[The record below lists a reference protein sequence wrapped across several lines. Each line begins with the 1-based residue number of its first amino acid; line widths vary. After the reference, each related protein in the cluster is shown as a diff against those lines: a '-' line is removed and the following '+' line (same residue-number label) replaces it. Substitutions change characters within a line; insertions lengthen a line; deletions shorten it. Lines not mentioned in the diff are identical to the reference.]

1 MHACYILDWNSA
13 RFLQRWKHGL
23 KHVPNV
29 LQELRIFTFALRQ
42 DLTCLITLMDTFA
55 GQPLKK
61 FLFIHLDN
69 EPTVKDFMPIAKSF
83 PQLRELTL
91 TNSVRLEP
99 WCGDVVRFAFST
111 SG

>member
-1 MHACYILDWNSA
+1 
-13 RFLQRWKHGL
+13 
-23 KHVPNV
+23 VPNV
-29 LQELRIFTFALRQ
+29 LQELLVFHIRVDQ
-42 DLTCLITLMDTFA
+42 GPGDLITTLDTFA

-69 EPTVKDFMPIAKSF
+69 EPTVKDFMHIAKSF

-91 TNSVRLEP
+91 TNSTRLEP